1 MGIGRRRDGNKQKL
15 VGSMQRAAG
24 TQTLKQLLFTYT
36 DTDTEKWGN
45 REVGRWGVEKF
56 RI

>member
-1 MGIGRRRDGNKQKL
+1 METNKQKL